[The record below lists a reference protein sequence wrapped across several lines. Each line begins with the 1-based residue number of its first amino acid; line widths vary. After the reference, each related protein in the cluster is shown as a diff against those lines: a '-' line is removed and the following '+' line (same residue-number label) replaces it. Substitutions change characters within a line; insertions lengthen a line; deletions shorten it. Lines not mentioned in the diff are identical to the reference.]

1 MNVSLWSSKNLLSVE
16 WREQLHIRQIKKAER
31 VSAFGVGEGEGDYAG
46 SFSLSVDSVC
56 FGTSTVGL
64 LSIRV
69 TSSWSI
75 R

>member
-16 WREQLHIRQIKKAER
+16 WREPLHIRQIKKAER
-31 VSAFGVGEGEGDYAG
+31 VSAFGVGDGGYAG

>member
-1 MNVSLWSSKNLLSVE
+1 MNVSLWSSKNLLSAE
-16 WREQLHIRQIKKAER
+16 RREPLHIRAIKKAEFHPPFMFDPI
-31 VSAFGVGEGEGDYAG
+31 SYAG
-46 SFSLSVDSVC
+46 SLSLLAASGC

-64 LSIRV
+64 LSMRV

>member
-1 MNVSLWSSKNLLSVE
+1 MNVSLWNSKNLLSPE
-16 WREQLHIRQIKKAER
+16 GREPLHIRAIKKAEFS
-31 VSAFGVGEGEGDYAG
+31 SAFMFDLILYAG
-46 SFSLSVDSVC
+46 SLSLFAASGC

-64 LSIRV
+64 LSMRV